1 MTRKKKQENELPSL
15 PSVEDIEPRQEVFLG
30 VNETIESMQ
39 GSDMSD
45 KTEENV
51 PIVDEMPTIMQT
63 LEIPMAKLRHGY
75 EPRRCD
81 VSSLTGLQRETLR
94 RVTNGLIAKD
104 ASLANGRK
112 VTKPQDAIKW
122 MLESLPSE

>member
-15 PSVEDIEPRQEVFLG
+15 PSVEDIKPGQEFFLG
-30 VNETIESMQ
+30 VDETIESMQ
-39 GSDMSD
+39 ESDMSD
-45 KTEENV
+45 ES
-51 PIVDEMPTIMQT
+51 IVDEMPTIMQT